1 MLKKAGAVKRLCGAV
16 MLMRGSV
23 VQRLCHAVVLTAR
36 AALDNDARLMSSD
49 VADLDYTT
57 HRLALTVIPRVRI
70 TTRLAYDTK
79 TGGLHATASAIR
91 ADIAV
96 ASVALEHS
104 LKGVGGCG
112 LHGIDLIDIA
122 LESLAVLQ
130 GHQRVGA
137 RVFVDGLGVGLD
149 RAAGSSTQLAIS
161 LVSVVAV
168 ELLGVPLEDVVRVT
182 AVADRAAQL
191 QRR

>member
-1 MLKKAGAVKRLCGAV
+1 
-16 MLMRGSV
+16 MLMRDSV
-23 VQRLCHAVVLTAR
+23 VKG
-36 AALDNDARLMSSD
+36 LDSTCCVQDPGDSDVSLMSSD

-57 HRLALTVIPRVRI
+57 HGLALAVIPWVRI
-70 TTRLAYDTK
+70 TTRLTDDTK
-79 TGGLHATASAIR
+79 TSGLHAAASAVR
-91 ADIAV
+91 ADVAIAS
-96 ASVALEHS
+96 AALEHS
-104 LKGVGGCG
+104 LKGIGGCG

-137 RVFVDGLGVGLD
+137 RVFVDGFGVGLD
-149 RAAGSSTQLAIS
+149 RAAGSSTQLTVS
-161 LVSVVAV
+161 LVSVAAV